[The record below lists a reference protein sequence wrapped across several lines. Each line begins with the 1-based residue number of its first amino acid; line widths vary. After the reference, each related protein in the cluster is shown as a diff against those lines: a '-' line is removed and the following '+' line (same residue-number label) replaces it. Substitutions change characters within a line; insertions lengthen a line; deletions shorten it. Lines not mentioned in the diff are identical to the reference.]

1 MKNFLS
7 HPLFRFVIAGGLLFF
22 VLRQVN
28 LAELVTK
35 LATAHPAGILIG
47 LGGSLVMAWLAGW
60 RWALVLVPEKIGRR
74 EHWLFF
80 RATMLGL
87 FYNLFMPSSVGGDIL
102 KWTALEPLNLPKKK
116 VILTMLIDR
125 VLGMMG
131 MIILGFGGL
140 LVAHFSHLMAV
151 PVILW
156 QVMSLAFGVVVS
168 FLILISTDWH
178 WRQIP
183 FLNRW
188 TWVAE
193 IEVHLE
199 KHRRSFWLA
208 FLISIM
214 VQFIGVI
221 VIFSLGK
228 AVGFKLALLQF
239 LIIEPILGVVMG
251 LPLNFAGFGA
261 TEVGFVYFFGLLG
274 ESQTTVLALTSL
286 LAAMRFAVGG
296 LGWLIGLI
304 GAKVQIKK
312 FD

>member
-1 MKNFLS
+1 
-7 HPLFRFVIAGGLLFF
+7 
-22 VLRQVN
+22 
-28 LAELVTK
+28 
-35 LATAHPAGILIG
+35 
-47 LGGSLVMAWLAGW
+47 
-60 RWALVLVPEKIGRR
+60 
-74 EHWLFF
+74 
-80 RATMLGL
+80 
-87 FYNLFMPSSVGGDIL
+87 
-102 KWTALEPLNLPKKK
+102 
-116 VILTMLIDR
+116 
-125 VLGMMG
+125 
-131 MIILGFGGL
+131 
-140 LVAHFSHLMAV
+140 
-151 PVILW
+151 
-156 QVMSLAFGVVVS
+156 
-168 FLILISTDWH
+168 
-178 WRQIP
+178 
-183 FLNRW
+183 
-188 TWVAE
+188 
-193 IEVHLE
+193 
-199 KHRRSFWLA
+199 
-208 FLISIM
+208 M